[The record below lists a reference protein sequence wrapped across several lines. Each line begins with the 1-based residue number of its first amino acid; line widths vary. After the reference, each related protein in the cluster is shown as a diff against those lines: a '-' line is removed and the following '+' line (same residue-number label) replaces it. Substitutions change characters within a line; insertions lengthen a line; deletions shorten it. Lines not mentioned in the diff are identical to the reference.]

1 MQLPSSANWAR
12 QQQQQQQQQQ
22 AAQQGSRTL
31 AEIQQEEEVRQ
42 MQQEREVCTK
52 KKIWASVIVGILST
66 QYVFGFCYASPRYK
80 CLMPLL
86 CKKGNLALL
95 LWLAAYVANVLFE
108 VYVLLVR
115 FLFGVLLAACFISLC
130 YVSIRML
137 FCCFFF
143 FCWMRLDSWY
153 V

>member
-52 KKIWASVIVGILST
+52 KKIRASVFVGILST
-66 QYVFGFCYASPRYK
+66 EYVLGFCYASPRYK
-80 CLMPLL
+80 CLIY
-86 CKKGNLALL
+86 AHI
-95 LWLAAYVANVLFE
+95 V
-108 VYVLLVR
+108 
-115 FLFGVLLAACFISLC
+115 
-130 YVSIRML
+130 
-137 FCCFFF
+137 
-143 FCWMRLDSWY
+143 
-153 V
+153 